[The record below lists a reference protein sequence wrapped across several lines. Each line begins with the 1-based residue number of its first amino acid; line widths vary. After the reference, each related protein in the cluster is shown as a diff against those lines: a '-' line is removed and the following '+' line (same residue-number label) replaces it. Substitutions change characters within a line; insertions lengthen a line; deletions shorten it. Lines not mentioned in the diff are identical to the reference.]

1 MKSKRKKLEPPSDEY
16 LKKAAALS
24 GKAAERLFARMR
36 GKFTRRLEDK
46 KYSPVEAIA
55 MQLKF
60 EDEQLEEWRKN
71 VAKIRDK
78 LADKLKDKAKDKPK
92 DKVEDKVEDKVQD
105 KRKP

>member
-60 EDEQLEEWRKN
+60 EDEQLKEWREN
-71 VAKIRDK
+71 IAKIRDK
-78 LADKLKDKAKDKPK
+78 HKAKDKPK
-92 DKVEDKVEDKVQD
+92 P
-105 KRKP
+105 KP

>member
-71 VAKIRDK
+71 IAKIRDK
-78 LADKLKDKAKDKPK
+78 HKAKDKPK
-92 DKVEDKVEDKVQD
+92 
-105 KRKP
+105 P